1 MAHWFKNEPLRW
13 CTPIIPGLSMLR
25 QENSEF
31 KTSLGYTV
39 SPYVKKQKKT
49 SNENNE
55 HGT

>member
-49 SNENNE
+49 NNENNE